1 MPHDQHHRVVEM
13 RRLLHRASR
22 GQALV
27 EFSLVFPLVLL
38 LIFGLIDI
46 GRLVYAHNALSE
58 AAREGARYGSVQAR
72 SAADVAG
79 IEAFTVSRVAG
90 IGGVTATATCIRPGV
105 VVLPCAQF
113 DTLEVRASA
122 RMEMITPVIAQLM
135 SAIGLNPFDLES
147 AAQVLVN
154 N

>member
-1 MPHDQHHRVVEM
+1 M
-13 RRLLHRASR
+13 RGRIVRPRGSR

-38 LIFGLIDI
+38 LIFGLIDL
-46 GRLVYAHNALSE
+46 GRLVYAQNALSE

-72 SAADVAG
+72 SATDIAG
-79 IEAFTVSRVAG
+79 IEAYTVTRVAG
-90 IGGVTATATCIRPGV
+90 IGGVTATATCIRPGG

-113 DTLEVRASA
+113 DTLEVVAEA
-122 RMEMITPVIAQLM
+122 RVDMITPVIAQLM
-135 SAIGLNPFDLES
+135 AAAGLSPFDL
-147 AAQVLVN
+147 AATAQVLVN